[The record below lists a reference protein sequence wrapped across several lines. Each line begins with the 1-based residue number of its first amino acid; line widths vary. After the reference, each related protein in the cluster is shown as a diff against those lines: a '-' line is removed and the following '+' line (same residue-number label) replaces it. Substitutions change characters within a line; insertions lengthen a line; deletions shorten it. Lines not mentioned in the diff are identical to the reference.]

1 MKHSG
6 VRAEQLKQ
14 TADLH
19 SQRENGEV
27 GNSDNQ
33 YAFEASHTLIPPRT
47 TGYEADELMF
57 SGIIALFKFCSLA

>member
-1 MKHSG
+1 MFYETQWR
-6 VRAEQLKQ
+6 RAEQLKQ
-14 TADLH
+14 TS
-19 SQRENGEV
+19 SQRENGAV

>member
-1 MKHSG
+1 MKHSD
-6 VRAEQLKQ
+6 VEQSSSNRRR
-14 TADLH
+14 TS